1 MEMRI
6 KCSSQQTVQ
15 ITDMFRICIYLPF
28 NSFSIYG
35 VQSNVLSRYWHKPGY
50 NKNQLHFS
58 GYEEENVEHTI
69 Q

>member
-15 ITDMFRICIYLPF
+15 ITDMFRIHIYLPF

-35 VQSNVLSRYWHKPGY
+35 VQGNVLSRYWHK
-50 NKNQLHFS
+50 NQDITKINFILV
-58 GYEEENVEHTI
+58 GMRKKM
-69 Q
+69 